1 MSKTRNAFLSGS
13 RAAAVI
19 AVFLL
24 SILSG
29 CGNTPKPSF
38 LSTDI
43 TGADFGKGFN
53 LVDHNG
59 ELRTLEDF
67 KGQVVVVFFGYT
79 HCPDICPA
87 TMGNLATAMQKLGS
101 DASRVQV
108 LFITVDPENDSP
120 EALKE
125 YLTAFNPSFLGLY
138 GNPQAIKK
146 TAKEYNVV
154 YQNHENNSEGHQSV
168 DHSTGTYIYDTKGK
182 LRLYVSNDKGP
193 DVFAHDILELLKSS
207 G

>member
-1 MSKTRNAFLSGS
+1 M
-13 RAAAVI
+13 

-24 SILSG
+24 SGLPS
-29 CGNTPKPSF
+29 CEKTTNSSF

-43 TGADFGKGFN
+43 TGADFAKGFN

-59 ELRTLEDF
+59 KMRTLEDF
-67 KGQVVVVFFGYT
+67 RGEVVAVFFGYT

-87 TMGNLATAMQKLGS
+87 TMGNLAAAMKKLGP

-120 EALKE
+120 DVLKN
-125 YLTAFNPSFLGLY
+125 YLSAFDPSFLGLY
-138 GNPQAIKK
+138 GNAQAIKK

-154 YQNHENNSEGHQSV
+154 YQKHGEGSEAHQSV